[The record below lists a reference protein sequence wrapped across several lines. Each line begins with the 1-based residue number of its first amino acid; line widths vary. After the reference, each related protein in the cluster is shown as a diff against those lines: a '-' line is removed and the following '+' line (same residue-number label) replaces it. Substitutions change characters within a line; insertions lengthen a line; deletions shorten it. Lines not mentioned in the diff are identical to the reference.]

1 MPKDV
6 KPLMLN
12 NEIIESFIICRYKT
26 YLILNGEKG
35 NKSDY
40 EQVEDRLHETFKI
53 KFIENV
59 NRSYP
64 ESQITYTTFPIYKKG
79 RQHSSI
85 IIDPEVQ
92 GDDFLIGW
100 DAIEC
105 WSSKSRLQPRYVPTI
120 ISPKERI
127 SKDDKLLLTAK
138 TLLLNRVSVLLPD
151 VGKIIYGRDLKSTS
165 VRIKDYKKNAQQI
178 LDEIVKLIQD
188 NKKPLLFRNENCRI
202 CEFEK
207 KCYAYLLEKDDL
219 SLLGGFGLKE
229 IEKRNKKGVFTINQL
244 SYNFRPRRFRRIR
257 EKGRPFSHELK
268 ALAIRDKKTY
278 IMAFGDFDIS
288 NKTEI
293 YIDFEGLPDEDFIYL
308 IGIII
313 RSNDIETILSLW
325 ADSKENEK
333 RIFKQL
339 LEAIKQY
346 NDYVVYHYGSY
357 EIKELKRIAKSYP
370 HLEKSITGKIL
381 SSSVNLL
388 SYFYSKIY
396 VPTYTNELKDI
407 AGFLGFRWSAEN
419 AKGIQSIAWRK
430 LWEST
435 SDNKCKESLLRYN
448 IEDCQALIV
457 INEWLK
463 KLAKGGNSEEI
474 YQVGKV
480 ADIHEQNIY
489 KFGNTKYL
497 LSDFEAINNCAY
509 YDYQRE
515 KVFLKTNPKIRRIV
529 QSKINRHEKPTV
541 RINKRIKILCP
552 DKCPNCGNSSF
563 YRHDK
568 RKRVIVDLRFSEK
581 GIKRWVTH
589 YDTGR
594 FRCRSCWRVFTPDNF
609 KNLNNRYGRGVFAW
623 AINQHIGYVI
633 SFRNV
638 EHMLSEYFNIS
649 ISTGYL
655 HRLQSN
661 FAHEYNETYRQLLD
675 SITKGHLLHVD
686 ETQVNIKDAPS
697 GYVWTFANMDT
708 VCYVFRPN
716 READFLKEL
725 LNNFRGILIS
735 DFYGGY
741 DSIACS
747 QQKCL
752 IHLIRD
758 LNDDLSQN
766 PFDVEFKQI
775 ASQFGHVLRPII
787 ETIEKYGLKHRY
799 LHKHHK
805 SVNRFFK
812 DLSRSEYS
820 SELAAQ
826 YQKRFKKNKDKL
838 FTFLDYDEIPLNNN
852 NAEHAIKGFAV
863 HRRNVNGLFSKKSIE
878 EFLILLSIYQTC
890 KYKGLN
896 FFQFLLSGEKSV
908 FVYFD
913 KHYRYKKARCQ

>member
-1 MPKDV
+1 
-6 KPLMLN
+6 MLS
-12 NEIIESFIICRYKT
+12 NEIIQSFIFCKYKT
-26 YLILNGEKG
+26 YLILNEEKG

-40 EQVEDRLHETFKI
+40 AQVEDRLYEAFRSN
-53 KFIENV
+53 FIENIKLA
-59 NRSYP
+59 YP
-64 ESQITYTTFPIYKKG
+64 ESQITYTTFPIDKKVH
-79 RQHSSI
+79 QHSSI
-85 IIDPEVQ
+85 IIKPEVQ
-92 GDDFLIGW
+92 GDDFLIEFY
-100 DAIEC
+100 AIETLYSIKAR
-105 WSSKSRLQPRYVPTI
+105 WRHRDVPII
-120 ISPKERI
+120 ISPKEKI
-127 SKDDKLLLTAK
+127 SKDEKLLLTAM
-138 TLLLNRVSVLLPD
+138 TLLLSRVSGQLPD
-151 VGKIIYGRDLKSTS
+151 AGKIIYGKDLKSAS
-165 VRIKDYKKNAQQI
+165 VRIKDYKKTAQKI

-188 NKKPLLFRNENCRI
+188 NKTPLIFRNENCKI

-207 KCYAYLLEKDDL
+207 KCYDYLKEKDDL
-219 SLLGGFGLKE
+219 SLLGGFSLKE
-229 IEKRNKKGVFTINQL
+229 IEKRNKKGIFTINQL
-244 SYNFRPRRFRRIR
+244 SYNFRPRRFRKIR
-257 EKGRPFSHELK
+257 EKSHPFSHELK
-268 ALAIRDKKTY
+268 ALAIRDKKPY
-278 IMAFGDFDIS
+278 ILAFGEFDIS

-293 YIDFEGLPDEDFIYL
+293 YVDFEGLPDEDFIYL

-313 RSNDIETILSLW
+313 KNNDIDRKFMLW

-339 LEAIKQY
+339 LEIIKQY
-346 NDYVVYHYGSY
+346 DNYVVYHYGSY
-357 EIKELKRIAKSYP
+357 EKKQLKRIATAYP
-370 HLEKSITGKIL
+370 HLEKAVTSGIL
-381 SSSVNLL
+381 NNSVNLL
-388 SYFYSKIY
+388 SFFYSKIY

-419 AKGIQSIAWRK
+419 ATGIQSIAWRK
-430 LWEST
+430 LWELT
-435 SDNKCKESLLRYN
+435 SDNKYKDTLLQYN
-448 IEDCQALIV
+448 AEDCQALIV
-457 INEWLK
+457 ITEWLK
-463 KLAKGGNSEEI
+463 KLAEGGNSEKN
-474 YQVGKV
+474 YNVGNL
-480 ADIHEQNIY
+480 ADIHENNTY
-489 KFGNTKYL
+489 KFGKTNYL
-497 LSDFEAINNCAY
+497 LSDFEVINNCAY

-515 KVFLKTNPKIRRIV
+515 KVFLKTNPKIRRVI
-529 QSKINRHEKPTV
+529 QKKIDRYEKPTV
-541 RINKRIKILCP
+541 RINKRIKILFP
-552 DKCPNCGNSSF
+552 DKCPNCGNSTF

-568 RKRVIVDLRFSEK
+568 RKRIIVDLRFSEK

-638 EHMLSEYFNIS
+638 EHMLLEYFNIS
-649 ISTGYL
+649 ITTGYL

-661 FAHEYNETYRQLLD
+661 FALEYTETYRQLLD
-675 SITKGHLLHVD
+675 ALTKGHLLHVD
-686 ETQVNIKDAPS
+686 ETQVKIKDAPS

-725 LNNFRGILIS
+725 LKDFHGVLIS
-735 DFYGGY
+735 DFFGGY
-741 DSIACS
+741 DSIDCS

-775 ASQFGHVLRPII
+775 ATRFGHVLRPII
-787 ETIEKYGLKHRY
+787 ETIEKYGLKRRY

-805 SVNRFFK
+805 SVNRFFR

-838 FTFLDYDEIPLNNN
+838 FTFLDYDETPWNNN

-863 HRRNVNGLFSKKSIE
+863 HRRNVNGLFSKKSIA

-890 KYKGLN
+890 KYRGLN

-908 FVYFD
+908 FE
-913 KHYRYKKARCQ
+913 